1 MTAMKA
7 SPMMMNEDPWTGLSA
22 GSIDAR
28 RVSRSGRQNFFWI
41 LSGSNEPGLL
51 LKLAAESE
59 IKGRLPRLR
68 SLEIVIRDVDG
79 GRALVVLLKDGE
91 QRELFASLC
100 EDVVRAGESAS
111 DNQDALSRAVR
122 RLVRWHHLLRGGSG
136 NLLSLDEQRGLLG
149 ELDFL
154 SRLSRLIGPRAAIE
168 SWRGPSGASKDF
180 ELGEMLIEVK
190 ARRGAAR
197 PSVQISSE
205 DQLSDVPG
213 ARIFLVVSTVD
224 AVIKPD
230 GLTLTDHVRAAERIF
245 AEADTESFL
254 LWDEAIQAS
263 GFDYDDDYS
272 ERRWRIGSP
281 IDHEVRGDFPR
292 IVTPLLPGVSS
303 VRYSV
308 SLDSCAGYRLDDE
321 KLDRI
326 VMEGFE
332 Q

>member
-1 MTAMKA
+1 MT
-7 SPMMMNEDPWTGLSA
+7 MNDDPWIGLSA

-28 RVSRSGRQNFFWI
+28 RVSRSGRQDFFWI
-41 LSGSNEPGLL
+41 LSGANEPGLL
-51 LKLAAESE
+51 LKLSAQSE
-59 IKGRLPRLR
+59 VKEPLPRLR
-68 SLEIVIRDVDG
+68 SLDIGIRDLDG

-91 QRELFASLC
+91 QRELFAGLC
-100 EDVVRAGESAS
+100 EDVVRAAEAGS
-111 DNQDALSRAVR
+111 DNEDALSRAVR

-154 SRLSRLIGPRAAIE
+154 LRLSRLIGARAAIE

-180 ELGEMLIEVK
+180 ELDGLLVEVK
-190 ARRGAAR
+190 ARRGAAK
-197 PSVQISSE
+197 PNVQISSE
-205 DQLSDVPG
+205 DQLSDVPK
-213 ARIFLVVSTVD
+213 ARIFLVVSAVD

-230 GLTLTDHVRAAERIF
+230 GMTLTDHVRAAEKVF
-245 AEADTESFL
+245 AEADTDSFQ

-263 GFDYDDDYS
+263 GFDYEDDYS

-281 IDHEVRGDFPR
+281 IDHEVKGNFPR

-308 SLDSCAGYRLDDE
+308 SLDSCADYRLDE
-321 KLDRI
+321 GKLDRI
-326 VMEGFE
+326 VTEGFG